1 MNMRTLGPQTAKL
14 VTGLQDESRTIFT
27 VDDAVRIVG
36 SPRNLVS
43 NMLGKA
49 ERRGVVTR
57 LRRGTYTL
65 VPFELGSETTYAGD
79 PLVVADRLM
88 GDREHFLSHGTALAV
103 HGMTTQPR
111 LLVTVSA
118 VAPPSPKIVA
128 QGTEIRTVSVAPDE
142 IFGTTTHWT
151 NGRDKVSV
159 SDRERTILDCLRR
172 PDLCG
177 GYIEVDVGAWMVRDR
192 LDATKL
198 VDYAIRLDIGSV
210 ISRVG
215 YLLDSCRIGTDT
227 DRKRLANLLTK
238 TYHLLDPS
246 LSAGGRYDARWRLRL
261 NVEQSEIEA
270 VRNT

>member
-1 MNMRTLGPQTAKL
+1 MNMKTLGPQTAKL

-111 LLVTVSA
+111 L
-118 VAPPSPKIVA
+118 P
-128 QGTEIRTVSVAPDE
+128 VSVAPDE

-177 GYIEVDVGAWMVRDR
+177 GYIEVDAGAWMVRDR

-227 DRKRLANLLTK
+227 DRKRLADLLTK

-246 LSAGGRYDARWRLRL
+246 LPAGGRYDARWRLRL

-270 VRNT
+270 VRNTLSSSAICR